1 MQQTKILHSAI
12 CCMIWSKEL
21 SSTRWEFYQGQLGNM
36 KNNEQLY
43 NDVYASVFD
52 SGVLWMFGYN

>member
-52 SGVLWMFGYN
+52 SGVL